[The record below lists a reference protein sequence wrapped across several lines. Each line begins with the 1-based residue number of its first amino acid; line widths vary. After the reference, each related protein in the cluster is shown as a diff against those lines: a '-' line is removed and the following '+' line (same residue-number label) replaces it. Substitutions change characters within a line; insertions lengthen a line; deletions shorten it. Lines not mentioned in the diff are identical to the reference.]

1 MLRDRMVGAL
11 VLFLFL
17 AASSLAVQ
25 AQSNGPT
32 YTTIDVPGTT
42 SAVAYG
48 INNKGDIVGVASF
61 ASHPERGW
69 VLTNGSFK
77 FLGVPNNG
85 FSSYATGINDS
96 NQVVGYYYTGIDYI
110 QHGFLYSGGTFTTI
124 DPPGSAGTACW
135 KINNAGVILGRY
147 FDANYVIHVF
157 TLANGTYTTIDYPGA
172 NATDAGGINNKNQ
185 VVGSYNN
192 SQIHGFVFANGNYFT
207 TDFPG
212 AYGTVNTAINDNL
225 VIVGAES
232 AAFGERSH
240 GFRRSSQGK
249 YAHID
254 YPDPS
259 AIETDPYAINNH
271 GVIVGS
277 YLDSNLIPHAMM
289 VTP

>member
-1 MLRDRMVGAL
+1 MSRMVRPLAL
-11 VLFLFL
+11 VFL
-17 AASSLAVQ
+17 AVSSLAVH
-25 AQSNGPT
+25 AQSNVPT
-32 YTTIDVPGTT
+32 YTEIIVPGTT

-48 INNKGDIVGVASF
+48 INNKGDIVGSASF

-77 FLGVPNNG
+77 FFGVPNNG

-110 QHGFLYSGGTFTTI
+110 QHGFLYSGGAFTVI

-147 FDANYVIHVF
+147 VDANYVVHVF
-157 TLANGTYTTIDYPGA
+157 TLANGTYTIIDYPGA
-172 NATDAGGINNKNQ
+172 AATDAGGINNKNQ
-185 VVGSYNN
+185 IVGDYND
-192 SQIHGFVFANGNYFT
+192 SVDGRLHGFVLANGNYFT

-212 AYGTVNTAINDNL
+212 AYGTFNTAINDNL
-225 VIVGAES
+225 VIVGTES
-232 AAFGERSH
+232 AAFGERAH

-259 AIETDPYAINNH
+259 VIETDPYAINNH

-277 YLDSNLIPHAMM
+277 YTDSNL
-289 VTP
+289 VNTP